1 MRLQLTP
8 TKGLFLML
16 LGGCVFGSWMLW
28 VATRIRSP
36 IDVPISMSVG
46 HVRTREFRV
55 NLEATYLVEIEAET
69 KAFPQDALYC
79 LLGYKITPR
88 INAACATTPSVVKGA
103 WVLRSDGQTM
113 ASGSTE
119 DNDEDGEGGAVT
131 DHEIARVIGTFV
143 SEKNRPYILDVDVLA
158 DGSRLNPG
166 NPRLKVVAF
175 PEDPV
180 SNYWGPRVVTVT
192 VLLELVGAIILTISL
207 IRRRRGTIDANLAA
221 S

>member
-1 MRLQLTP
+1 MRMRLTT

-16 LGGCVFGSWMLW
+16 LGGFVFGGWTLW
-28 VATRIRSP
+28 VATRIKSP
-36 IDVPISMSVG
+36 IDMPISMSVG

-69 KAFPQDALYC
+69 KAFPPDTLYC
-79 LLGYKITPR
+79 LLGYKITPP
-88 INAACATTPSVVKGA
+88 INTACASTRSVLKAA
-103 WVLRSDGQTM
+103 WVLRSDGQTV

-119 DNDEDGEGGAVT
+119 DKDDGDDGGAVT
-131 DHEIARVIGTFV
+131 DHGIARVIGTFV
-143 SEKNRPYILDVDVLA
+143 SEKNRPYVLDVHVLA

-180 SNYWGPRVVTVT
+180 SSYWGPKIATT
-192 VLLELVGAIILTISL
+192 SFLLELAGVVVFAISL
-207 IRRRRGTIDANLAA
+207 IRRRRRTADVNVAT